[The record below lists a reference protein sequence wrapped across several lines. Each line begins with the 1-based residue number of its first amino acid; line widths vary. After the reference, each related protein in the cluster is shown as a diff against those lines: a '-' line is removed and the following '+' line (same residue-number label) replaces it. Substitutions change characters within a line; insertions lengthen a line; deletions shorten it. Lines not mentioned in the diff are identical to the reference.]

1 MSWPWLL
8 MTAVALGADCMTVS
22 LALSASG
29 KTGRAATRYSLMATF
44 GLFQGGMTLVGS
56 FVGRLAL
63 NWIEQWAG
71 WVALAL
77 LAGVG
82 GHMIYESFQPE
93 SEEEEVA
100 SRFNPGHPMSL
111 LALGVA
117 TSLDALGV
125 GFGLNVAGAGIWISA
140 SVIAL
145 VSFLMSGVG
154 LILGRRVEG
163 SMGEWMGRLGGL
175 LLIGIGVKIWLS

>member
-1 MSWPWLL
+1 
-8 MTAVALGADCMTVS
+8 MTAVALGVDCLTVS

-29 KTGRAATRYSLMATF
+29 KTGRAATRCSLMTTF
-44 GLFQGGMTLVGS
+44 GLFQGGMTLAGS

-71 WVALAL
+71 WIALAL

-93 SEEEEVA
+93 SEEEVA
-100 SRFNPGHPMSL
+100 SRFNPGHPMTL

-125 GFGLNVAGAGIWISA
+125 GFGLNIAGAGILISA
-140 SVIAL
+140 LVISLA
-145 VSFLMSGVG
+145 SFLMSGAG
-154 LILGRRVEG
+154 LALGRRVEG
-163 SMGEWMGRLGGL
+163 WLGEWMERLGGL
-175 LLIGIGVKIWLS
+175 LLIGIGVKIALS